1 MKKLSTVIIIL
12 ILEIVFHN
20 MNYVNA
26 QPDPKL
32 DELNKVSDYK
42 NNKGTMGN
50 VMNLYTSPPV
60 EGRGVINSRQFLSHD
75 LIFQLSIR
83 VIMRLKLN

>member
-50 VMNLYTSPPV
+50 VRIFIRLHLLK
-60 EGRGVINSRQFLSHD
+60 EEEL
-75 LIFQLSIR
+75 LILDSFYLMI
-83 VIMRLKLN
+83 

>member
-50 VMNLYTSPPV
+50 VMNLYTS
-60 EGRGVINSRQFLSHD
+60 
-75 LIFQLSIR
+75 
-83 VIMRLKLN
+83 

>member
-50 VMNLYTSPPV
+50 VMNLYTS
-60 EGRGVINSRQFLSHD
+60 GMST
-75 LIFQLSIR
+75 IF
-83 VIMRLKLN
+83 

>member
-1 MKKLSTVIIIL
+1 
-12 ILEIVFHN
+12 

-42 NNKGTMGN
+42 NNKELW
-50 VMNLYTSPPV
+50 VM
-60 EGRGVINSRQFLSHD
+60 
-75 LIFQLSIR
+75 
-83 VIMRLKLN
+83 

>member
-60 EGRGVINSRQFLSHD
+60 EGSESSTLNWTNS
-75 LIFQLSIR
+75 
-83 VIMRLKLN
+83 MRIDIVNLRK

>member
-26 QPDPKL
+26 QPD
-32 DELNKVSDYK
+32 LN
-42 NNKGTMGN
+42 
-50 VMNLYTSPPV
+50 
-60 EGRGVINSRQFLSHD
+60 
-75 LIFQLSIR
+75 
-83 VIMRLKLN
+83 

>member
-1 MKKLSTVIIIL
+1 
-12 ILEIVFHN
+12 

-42 NNKGTMGN
+42 NNKGNYGN

-60 EGRGVINSRQFLSHD
+60 EGRGVINS
-75 LIFQLSIR
+75 
-83 VIMRLKLN
+83 

>member
-32 DELNKVSDYK
+32 DWYV
-42 NNKGTMGN
+42 NN
-50 VMNLYTSPPV
+50 
-60 EGRGVINSRQFLSHD
+60 FLDSFH
-75 LIFQLSIR
+75 
-83 VIMRLKLN
+83 V

>member
-42 NNKGTMGN
+42 NNGN
-50 VMNLYTSPPV
+50 Y
-60 EGRGVINSRQFLSHD
+60 G
-75 LIFQLSIR
+75 
-83 VIMRLKLN
+83 

>member
-32 DELNKVSDYK
+32 DGMS
-42 NNKGTMGN
+42 T
-50 VMNLYTSPPV
+50 
-60 EGRGVINSRQFLSHD
+60 
-75 LIFQLSIR
+75 IF
-83 VIMRLKLN
+83 

>member
-1 MKKLSTVIIIL
+1 
-12 ILEIVFHN
+12 
-20 MNYVNA
+20 
-26 QPDPKL
+26 
-32 DELNKVSDYK
+32 
-42 NNKGTMGN
+42 MGN

-83 VIMRLKLN
+83 VIMS

>member
-26 QPDPKL
+26 QPD
-32 DELNKVSDYK
+32 
-42 NNKGTMGN
+42 
-50 VMNLYTSPPV
+50 
-60 EGRGVINSRQFLSHD
+60 
-75 LIFQLSIR
+75 
-83 VIMRLKLN
+83 